1 MEALDSRNQV
11 KAQLC
16 SGFREALS
24 RGEETRKRHPPSPIK
39 GVQLF
44 PDLQMQTLP
53 CQQHSVCRAPLEEL
67 NFTGTRV
74 QSLETVA
81 T

>member
-1 MEALDSRNQV
+1 METLDSRNQV

-24 RGEETRKRHPPSPIK
+24 RGEETRKRHPPSPIE
-39 GVQLF
+39 GVQLSL
-44 PDLQMQTLP
+44 DLQIQSLP
-53 CQQHSVCRAPLEEL
+53 CQQQSLCRGPLEEL
-67 NFTGTRV
+67 NFTCTRV
-74 QSLETVA
+74 QSLGIVA